1 MGSGSV
7 PTAGEGGIRI
17 VTTQRNLTTR
27 KIVGQVKSLWLQN
40 RGVHAPE

>member
-17 VTTQRNLTTR
+17 VTTQRNLATR
-27 KIVGQVKSLWLQN
+27 KIVGQVKGLWPQS
-40 RGVHAPE
+40 REVHATE